1 MAIRNTNYAE
11 SWEAIYQAFGQVNFS
26 AFDQDTVKQ
35 SLIDYCRIYHGEDF
49 NNFIESDEF
58 IMFLG
63 VFSYFA
69 ELLAY
74 RIDMNANENFI
85 TTAQRKQ
92 SLLKLAKIISYK
104 VSRNI
109 PARGVMKISSI
120 STSEDLYDSLGN
132 SLKNVAVNWND
143 PNNTNWKEQFFLIF
157 NRTITTEFGIPSKI
171 QTVNGVVNELYTFN
185 NVDGAFSSGVFPF
198 SAKVGNET
206 IPLEIT
212 PAGVS

>member
-1 MAIRNTNYAE
+1 
-11 SWEAIYQAFGQVNFS
+11 
-26 AFDQDTVKQ
+26 
-35 SLIDYCRIYHGEDF
+35 
-49 NNFIESDEF
+49 
-58 IMFLG
+58 
-63 VFSYFA
+63 
-69 ELLAY
+69 
-74 RIDMNANENFI
+74 MNANENFI

-206 IPLEIT
+206 IPLEI
-212 PAGVS
+212 ARAVVS